1 MSEKE
6 ERELSEQKSNLTD
19 QLIEDIRSLA
29 VNDDDLD
36 DFRGLPE
43 LEAAFGSLVR
53 EGNIQRSNQV
63 TLISDFSRQTI
74 ITPAQMPKGD
84 NDHPDPPN
92 HSSDPLTFDKILEK
106 LRDGKYKRIMFCVGA
121 GISTAAGIPDFRTPG
136 SGLYDNLAEYN
147 LSQAEDV
154 FDISYFSRN
163 PIPFY
168 TLAKELRPGQFNP
181 TITHH
186 MIALVAEAGMLL
198 RCYTQ
203 NIDGLERLAG
213 LDEEKLVEAHGTFS
227 TASCPACKV
236 TVDIDLLN
244 QAIDDGLPLECT
256 KCFFRSSGAF
266 IKPDIVFFGEN
277 LPEKYSITK
286 IDDVTNTDLCITMGT
301 SLSVPP
307 FAFLPE
313 EVSQNSKCDQLLVNR
328 DRVGPWC
335 EEEEMP
341 RNIMAALY
349 GSSGWSKDRAAFYQ
363 GNTDDAALKIAEALG
378 LGEKL
383 KKRIQ

>member
-6 ERELSEQKSNLTD
+6 EKEDLTD
-19 QLIEDIRSLA
+19 QLIEDIRALA
-29 VNDDDLD
+29 LEDDNFD

-43 LEAAFGSLVR
+43 LETAFGSLVR
-53 EGNIQRSNQV
+53 EGNVQRPTHV
-63 TLISDFSRQTI
+63 TLLSDFSQKTI
-74 ITPAQMPKGD
+74 LP
-84 NDHPDPPN
+84 NDENPDHSESFQINPN
-92 HSSDPLTFDKILEK
+92 HSNDPLTFNKILENLK
-106 LRDGKYKRIMFCVGA
+106 NGKYKRIMFCVGA

-136 SGLYDNLAEYN
+136 TGLYDNLKEYN

-168 TLAKELRPGQFNP
+168 TLAKELRPGQFTP
-181 TITHH
+181 TMTHH

-227 TASCPACKV
+227 TASCPSCKV
-236 TVDIDLLN
+236 KVDIDLLN
-244 QAIDDGLPLECT
+244 QAIDDGSPLECY
-256 KCFFRSSGAF
+256 KCSSNDVKESDSSGSGTF

-277 LPEKYSITK
+277 LPEKFFYTK
-286 IDDVTNTDLCITMGT
+286 IHDVTKTDLCITMGT

-335 EEEEMP
+335 YEEDP
-341 RNIMAALY
+341 ISAAFT
-349 GSSGWSKDRAAFYQ
+349 GWSVDRAAFYE

-378 LGEKL
+378 LGDKL
-383 KKRIQ
+383 KRRIQIEKT